1 MEIKPIHWIK
11 REDMEWEDGQ
21 FLLAVAKV
29 GYINLPVIVRDFG
42 NGYVEAVTEPF
53 LKHPVED
60 FTHYAVITEP

>member
-1 MEIKPIHWIK
+1 
-11 REDMEWEDGQ
+11 MEWEDGQ

-42 NGYVEAVTEPF
+42 NGYVEAVTQPF